1 MATLSDVVEEL
12 KGQRKDTEKLVSNQ
26 ELLNKA
32 IQEFIAGKSSA
43 DRLQEL
49 EDRAEGRRTSP
60 AMSEFQK
67 GQQAGEGFGIDFGWL
82 LNPMGLLR
90 PLLVGAAAVAAAFA
104 GLRGWEVSAL
114 RNIDEIGT
122 SLTTLFKPITDLVD
136 RMSTRFLTFVDD
148 LVRGTLTRFGID
160 PETGRMSRDA
170 LGRFTGKETKSTVDM
185 ISEATQALR
194 GRVFSLFG
202 LGPAGGLAD
211 DALRA
216 ADDGPGVVA
225 RVTSAFGKIMTP
237 FRAIYEGVEGFIS
250 GPGARLF
257 GFLDGV
263 LGISKI
269 GSAAAGL
276 AGAIGKILWPIGIIM
291 SIFDGVSAYQSEE
304 GSQYDK
310 ITAGISATIGD
321 FLGAPLDLIK
331 NLGAW
336 VLGKFGFD
344 ETADAIRDFNIE
356 ESITNLLNGIFD
368 FPAKAIEWIKTL
380 FTDPTAALGELWTG
394 LVGEGGMLDIL
405 FTPLR
410 LAIDWITKKLGWREE
425 DAPTFSFG
433 ALIEEAIDGVL
444 TMFRNAFNAL
454 PSWEQITAGIIA
466 SLPSWMVPEGLK
478 TPEMRIQ
485 EREQAVAEEQERIS
499 RSEAG
504 ENVYFG
510 RESVGR
516 AESQAEIERLNAE
529 IEALRS
535 ETIIGLLRLRHHQ
548 LLKLEQHF
556 ERQK

>member
-1 MATLSDVVEEL
+1 
-12 KGQRKDTEKLVSNQ
+12 
-26 ELLNKA
+26 
-32 IQEFIAGKSSA
+32 
-43 DRLQEL
+43 
-49 EDRAEGRRTSP
+49 
-60 AMSEFQK
+60 
-67 GQQAGEGFGIDFGWL
+67 
-82 LNPMGLLR
+82 
-90 PLLVGAAAVAAAFA
+90 
-104 GLRGWEVSAL
+104 
-114 RNIDEIGT
+114 
-122 SLTTLFKPITDLVD
+122 
-136 RMSTRFLTFVDD
+136 
-148 LVRGTLTRFGID
+148 
-160 PETGRMSRDA
+160 
-170 LGRFTGKETKSTVDM
+170 
-185 ISEATQALR
+185 
-194 GRVFSLFG
+194 
-202 LGPAGGLAD
+202 
-211 DALRA
+211 
-216 ADDGPGVVA
+216 
-225 RVTSAFGKIMTP
+225 
-237 FRAIYEGVEGFIS
+237 
-250 GPGARLF
+250 
-257 GFLDGV
+257 
-263 LGISKI
+263 
-269 GSAAAGL
+269 
-276 AGAIGKILWPIGIIM
+276 M

-535 ETIIGLLRLRHHQ
+535 ETIIPPQVAPSPTSQTGAALRTSEVVEGVRERNGTQVIQVPVERPAVDRAPSGNGGGGGAYLLPASPTIDILDAVPSYDARMYQGL
-548 LLKLEQHF
+548 
-556 ERQK
+556 